1 MAIVKFSKVIK
12 LLNANFNDKTWW
24 CQAKM
29 ASNNYKVVMFINL
42 KKLKIQI
49 LSLKRKRKSES
60 LLKIYELHLKM
71 DNYPRMYFHLT
82 FSMLKLWTPY
92 IWAMMEQLNYT
103 FKLTI
108 QQSI

>member
-1 MAIVKFSKVIK
+1 MQISMIK
-12 LLNANFNDKTWW
+12 LDD
-24 CQAKM
+24 AKQRWLVI
-29 ASNNYKVVMFINL
+29 SYKVAMFINL

-82 FSMLKLWTPY
+82 FSMLNL
-92 IWAMMEQLNYT
+92 
-103 FKLTI
+103 
-108 QQSI
+108 